1 MIVFW
6 WPIYYFF
13 DLQINAMKR
22 RLKQSEHEDRE
33 RQVKWLV
40 EWLNTEKGHLREQG
54 GDKTRIKVLIG
65 RLQALSS
72 ALKPDPL
79 KGRKEQAELAACTR
93 RYLMNP
99 IFEVAYGPGVGGR
112 GLIENNFLWLRG
124 AGLNEGQAI
133 AALRE
138 LVERRRV
145 DPDSL
150 ERLTLCAQCGVRW
163 IFRSRKDRQFCSERC
178 RQSRYEASPRRK
190 DQRRE
195 YMKDYYQKQLS
206 STHPRRKKHGKSKR
220 SSP

>member
-195 YMKDYYQKQLS
+195 YMQDYYQKQLS